1 MCTCFI
7 KGRSQPTNVSS
18 ALSLRVTVKDISFTH
33 QHSRYSDSLYLQRF
47 GILYF
52 GIIRFAFGIFSYV
65 PDFIQAKAYMG
76 QKMCNKERQLFEI
89 KQMHTTT
96 GVSVQMIYNNG

>member
-18 ALSLRVTVKDISFTH
+18 ALSLRVTVKDNSFTH
-33 QHSRYSDSLYLQRF
+33 QHSRYSDSLYLQRI

-65 PDFIQAKAYMG
+65 PDFVQAKAYMG
-76 QKMCNKERQLFEI
+76 HKN
-89 KQMHTTT
+89 
-96 GVSVQMIYNNG
+96 VQ

>member
-33 QHSRYSDSLYLQRF
+33 QHSRYSDSLYLQRI

-65 PDFIQAKAYMG
+65 PDFVQAKAYMG
-76 QKMCNKERQLFEI
+76 HKKCAIKKDNYLKSNRCTQLLGKRSNDI
-89 KQMHTTT
+89 
-96 GVSVQMIYNNG
+96 